1 MSVLSKIRKIAALCC
16 QTFLIASSFSKC
28 KYFFTQRCSVEMST
42 KIKTLLIRS
51 QWNQWLCY
59 EFDIN
64 RCILLIVVIF
74 LIYEYFNTV
83 LITDLLLWPK
93 PFSEVPKMP
102 LCIKMHN
109 RWWMG
114 ECILFTWIYVCDVL
128 PLCMNIYDKCGH
140 VFLLTQDQILWIC
153 MSKQYGLPFYIL
165 VCVLF

>member
-64 RCILLIVVIF
+64 LCILLIVVIF
-74 LIYEYFNTV
+74 FIYEYFNTV

-93 PFSEVPKMP
+93 PFSGCQKC
-102 LCIKMHN
+102 LYALKCIIDDGWVNVYCSPEYMYVMFYHCVWTYMLNVDMCFCWLRIKSC
-109 RWWMG
+109 
-114 ECILFTWIYVCDVL
+114 ECACLNSMDYLSIF
-128 PLCMNIYDKCGH
+128 
-140 VFLLTQDQILWIC
+140 
-153 MSKQYGLPFYIL
+153 
-165 VCVLF
+165 